1 MASPTQSCFE
11 SACAPIATDT
21 SPRSSRCVCYDA
33 SRRMGVFPWIFQYE
47 IRHVLHSEKRM
58 STVKSV
64 GPTRRADAE
73 AARAGGRLRPRS
85 AQQHGLRARAPCR
98 PGWCGCQ
105 PTPRTV
111 RPHARGR
118 VPCPQHL
125 SAAFPQGSHAALAF
139 FLSCG
144 VNRERG
150 GRALTPGPTEP
161 LACPSLSLQ
170 AQRKWE
176 ASSCTSICSWFWG
189 PSSAPW
195 PPAAL
200 SKGNPRNRW
209 ALGGRQGCVNHVGR
223 SLP

>member
-11 SACAPIATDT
+11 SACPPIATET

-73 AARAGGRLRPRS
+73 AARARGWLRPRS

-144 VNRERG
+144 VSRERG

-161 LACPSLSLQ
+161 LACPSLCRL
-170 AQRKWE
+170 
-176 ASSCTSICSWFWG
+176 
-189 PSSAPW
+189 
-195 PPAAL
+195 
-200 SKGNPRNRW
+200 KGS
-209 ALGGRQGCVNHVGR
+209 GRQARARLYARGFGDRHLRPGR
-223 SLP
+223 QLPYPKVTPGTDGRWVEDRGA